1 MPPFCVTRA
10 NCLSPDPIFNSYSLS
25 AQCLNSRSESRHD
38 HCNSGNKQ
46 TNNARQS
53 SKKNIARVFNL
64 NYLVNQIEFVFIL
77 DNSCFRLNCLG
88 PLCHHLN
95 WLQIWPPD
103 GATCIDYKSISCNF
117 GHKVVPPGRR
127 PASVENLATMWHHM
141 HSFKIWSSGGS
152 TCIVSKVGH
161 QVATASHALSHCLGL
176 PYWQYQLVLSWYLHQ
191 PESTFQSFT
200 KVCE

>member
-117 GHKVVPPGRR
+117 GHKVVPP
-127 PASVENLATMWHHM
+127 ASVKNWATKQP
-141 HSFKIWSSGGS
+141 SN
-152 TCIVSKVGH
+152 TCIHSKFGH
-161 QVATASHALSHCLGL
+161 QVAPLALVPKLAIR
-176 PYWQYQLVLSWYLHQ
+176 
-191 PESTFQSFT
+191 
-200 KVCE
+200 